1 MKILV
6 TGGSGYIG
14 SHTVRLLLK
23 AGYEVVVYDNLVYG
37 HKESLPE
44 DIPFVHGD
52 LADKELLIRTF
63 NEHNI
68 DAVIHFASYIVV
80 SESCTDPIKY
90 FRNNTLDGFVLL
102 EAMKECGVKRIVF
115 SSSAAVY
122 GDPVNVPIKETD
134 PKLPTNAYGDTKLI
148 FETMLKW
155 FDSAYGIKFAAL
167 RYFNASGASESGD
180 IGEDHDPETHL
191 IPLVVQAAMG
201 QRDSITIFGEDY
213 ETPDGTC
220 VRDYVHVNDLAKA
233 HIKALEY
240 IKDNPSDAFNLGSGT
255 GYSVK
260 EIIDMVEEVS
270 GVKLTREIGER
281 RDGDPPKL
289 VADHGHAKDK
299 LGWEPEYDLRRI
311 IETAWNW
318 HKSHPD
324 GYR

>member
-23 AGYEVVVYDNLVYG
+23 AGHDVVVYDNLVYG
-37 HKESLPE
+37 HRQSLPP
-44 DIPFVHGD
+44 DINFVEGN
-52 LADKELLIRTF
+52 LADKGLLIKTIKE
-63 NEHNI
+63 NEI

-90 FRNNTLDGFVLL
+90 FKNNTLDGFVLL

-122 GDPVNVPIKETD
+122 GDPVRVPIRESDQKQ
-134 PKLPTNAYGDTKLI
+134 PTNAYGDTKLI

-155 FDSAYGIKFAAL
+155 FDSAYGIRYAAL
-167 RYFNASGASESGD
+167 RYFNASGADESGD

-191 IPLVVQAAMG
+191 IPLVIQAAMG
-201 QRDSITIFGEDY
+201 QRESITVFGDDY
-213 ETPDGTC
+213 ETADGTC
-220 VRDYVHVNDLAKA
+220 IRDYVHVNDLAQA
-233 HIKALEY
+233 HIRALEY

-260 EIIDMVEEVS
+260 QIIDMVEEVS
-270 GVKLTREIGER
+270 GVKLKREIGMR
-281 RDGDPPKL
+281 REGDPPKL
-289 VADHGHAKDK
+289 VADHTHAKEK

-311 IETAWNW
+311 IETAWKW
-318 HKSHPD
+318 HKDHPD
-324 GYR
+324 GY